1 MGSPMGILGIQDMKC
16 MRIREIVQ
24 RTGREETGKLQ
35 QSAGVLDIRTG
46 LRPLGYPFIQHNKIK
61 ILLR

>member
-1 MGSPMGILGIQDMKC
+1 MGILGIQDMTC
-16 MRIREIVQ
+16 MRIRKIMQ
-24 RTGREETGKLQ
+24 RTERGETGNAQ

-46 LRPLGYPFIQHNKIK
+46 LRPLGYPYVKRYKIK

>member
-1 MGSPMGILGIQDMKC
+1 MGILGIQDMEC

-46 LRPLGYPFIQHNKIK
+46 LRPLGYPFI
-61 ILLR
+61 